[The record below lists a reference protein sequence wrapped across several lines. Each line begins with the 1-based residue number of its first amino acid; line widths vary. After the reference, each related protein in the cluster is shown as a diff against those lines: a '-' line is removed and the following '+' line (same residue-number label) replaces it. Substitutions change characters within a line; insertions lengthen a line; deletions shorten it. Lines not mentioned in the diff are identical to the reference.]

1 MPEGKIDW
9 RLTTTEARDLAGPG
23 AAGRRQADDEGG
35 RFTTQRR
42 DVFSGPPSWYRDS
55 SQQITDTTGERCLTP
70 VLLLDAPVSET
81 PKPNPVESLFTDM
94 TLRTQWERAVKRS
107 GFVASAVLCSE
118 HFKAD
123 DFDRTG
129 QTVRLRHGVTPSVF
143 SFASHLQKQVQPRTT
158 RNSRKIEESPA
169 VDQPKAIREA
179 KPQSNVMP
187 IPEAATVGLMDKI
200 KNAKLNAALARVE
213 SLEHARRNCMI
224 RERRAKKN
232 LDALLEELRETSLI
246 NAELR
251 QRLEGDSG
259 PCLSLS
265 PELSP

>member
-1 MPEGKIDW
+1 M
-9 RLTTTEARDLAGPG
+9 
-23 AAGRRQADDEGG
+23 
-35 RFTTQRR
+35 
-42 DVFSGPPSWYRDS
+42 
-55 SQQITDTTGERCLTP
+55 TDTTGERCLTL
-70 VLLLDAPVSET
+70 VLLLDAPVSGT

-94 TLRTQWERAVKRS
+94 TLRTQWERAVKRR

-143 SFASHLQKQVQPRTT
+143 SFSSHLQKQVQPRTT
-158 RNSRKIEESPA
+158 RNSRKTEDSPA
-169 VDQPKAIREA
+169 VDQLKAIREA
-179 KPQSNVMP
+179 QPQSNVRP

-200 KNAKLNAALARVE
+200 KNARLNAALARVE

-265 PELSP
+265 PTLSP

>member
-1 MPEGKIDW
+1 M
-9 RLTTTEARDLAGPG
+9 
-23 AAGRRQADDEGG
+23 
-35 RFTTQRR
+35 
-42 DVFSGPPSWYRDS
+42 
-55 SQQITDTTGERCLTP
+55 TDTTGERCLTL
-70 VLLLDAPVSET
+70 VLLLDAPVSGT

-94 TLRTQWERAVKRS
+94 TLRTQWERAVKRR

-143 SFASHLQKQVQPRTT
+143 SFSSHLQKQVQPRTT
-158 RNSRKIEESPA
+158 RNSRKTEDSPA
-169 VDQPKAIREA
+169 VDQLKAIREA
-179 KPQSNVMP
+179 QPQSNVDHSYALP
-187 IPEAATVGLMDKI
+187 ASPAALK
-200 KNAKLNAALARVE
+200 ARLNAALARVE

-265 PELSP
+265 PTLSP